1 MGEKTLNGEMES
13 DLELDD
19 ISEADLS
26 ALLADEQ
33 DVGVLKAENAEL
45 KDRLLRALADAENS
59 RKRGDRDRRDAE
71 VYGGTRLARDLLSVY
86 DNLGRALEA
95 ITDELR
101 STAKPLIE
109 GLEITQRELVSTFAK
124 HKISIL
130 HPEPGAAFDP
140 KQHQAMFEAPVPGT
154 IKGTIIQV
162 MSSGFVIGE
171 RLLRPAQVGV
181 SSNPQKVEPVKEGPV
196 PVDPPA

>member
-109 GLEITQRELVSTFAK
+109 GLEITQRELVATFAK